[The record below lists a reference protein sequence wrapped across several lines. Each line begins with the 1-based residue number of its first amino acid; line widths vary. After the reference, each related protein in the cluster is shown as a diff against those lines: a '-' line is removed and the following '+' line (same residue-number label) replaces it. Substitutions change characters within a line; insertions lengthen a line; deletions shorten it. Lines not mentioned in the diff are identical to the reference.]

1 MKKHVLLS
9 ALALFA
15 STVMADTIQL
25 SVNNSN
31 GEHTVYNVDDLVNIT
46 FDGDDMVIQHAN
58 GSDRHLIDNIEDMIF
73 GTVSGIEEVRD
84 FDLNDGL
91 NVAIRGNILT
101 ATLPDGEI
109 TLRVFDINGR
119 AVDTSSSRSEI
130 SYDLAEL
137 AKGTYIIMVNDKAL
151 KFIR

>member
-15 STVMADTIQL
+15 TSVMADTIQL
-25 SVNNSN
+25 SVNSSN
-31 GEHTVYNVDDLVNIT
+31 GEQTIYNVDELVNIT

-84 FDLNDGL
+84 FDLNNGL
-91 NVAIRGNILT
+91 NVAIRANILT
-101 ATLPDGEI
+101 ATLPDDI

-119 AVDTSSSRSEI
+119 AVDTASSRSEL